1 VGPSDLK
8 LETQNLSRTLD
19 DGRTFLI
26 TITFEKEI
34 DKRDTTFKDFLSDY
48 FFSEVI
54 LKSFSGYKR
63 LGRKLIYSP
72 ERVINLK
79 EHDIEIWQGFRYEV
93 RTEVQG
99 QLIGSSEGSLP
110 MLNVD
115 VDYLI
120 VRLETALDV
129 IREVRKAI

>member
-1 VGPSDLK
+1 M
-8 LETQNLSRTLD
+8 
-19 DGRTFLI
+19 
-26 TITFEKEI
+26 
-34 DKRDTTFKDFLSDY
+34 
-48 FFSEVI
+48 I
-54 LKSFSGYKR
+54 LKSFSGYRR

-93 RTEVQG
+93 R
-99 QLIGSSEGSLP
+99 SELQSQEGWGP

-115 VDYLI
+115 LDYLV

-129 IREVRKAI
+129 IKEVSKALAEQAEPEGRQVS